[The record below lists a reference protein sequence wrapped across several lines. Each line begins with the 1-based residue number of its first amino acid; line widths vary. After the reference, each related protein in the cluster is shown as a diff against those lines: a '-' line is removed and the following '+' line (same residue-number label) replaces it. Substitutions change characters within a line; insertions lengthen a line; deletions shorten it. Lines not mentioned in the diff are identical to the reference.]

1 MNRMSIVI
9 LWALAL
15 LVLQPAL
22 AAEPRQQPTAR
33 EQARTVTI
41 FHQPV
46 VMLQAT
52 FGQTTP
58 EERVLRTR
66 SALRAFTEDDIR
78 QPLRV
83 VPVIR
88 YGQPGRLFLMNG
100 KPVLLLSQAD
110 LDEGDDLTLD
120 QAAQRVLARMEAQRT
135 SLQEQ
140 FNNRYLF
147 ISAGKALAGALLLAL
162 FYYGAFR
169 AWRRV
174 RRFFLLRIL
183 EKRSAIPQHWRRYL
197 GNIEVRL
204 YAVLVI
210 LLGMLAC
217 YLWLSWAFSLFP
229 WTRVWSESLGD
240 WSLGVIRHLSLS
252 IVASLPGLMIVV
264 LIFLLTWLI
273 IRLVK
278 VVLDQVAA
286 GRIQIPG
293 IHPETVSATRRLIS
307 VVIWL
312 FALSAAYPFLPGA
325 NSLAFKGISVFFG
338 LMLTLGSTGVMTHA
352 MSGLVLIYSRALRKG
367 DWIRL
372 ADNEGQ
378 VSEIGV
384 LATKILTRE
393 NYIVTVPNAVVVSG
407 KIINLSAESA
417 DGGVNLTTS
426 VTIGYDTPWRQVHAL
441 LELAARRTPGI
452 DQQIAPVVRKLGLLD
467 WYTSYELQV
476 RLLPTTKL
484 PDGRN
489 AMHSSIIDVFNEFGV
504 QIMSPNFVMQPKVP
518 GIHPETVSATRRLI
532 SVVIWLFALSAA
544 YPFLP
549 GANSLAFKGIS
560 VFFGLMLTLGS
571 TGVMTHAM
579 SGLVLIYSRA
589 LRKGDWIRLADNEG
603 QVSEIGVLATKIL
616 TRENYIVTVPN
627 AVVVSGKIIN
637 LSAESADGGVN
648 LTTSVTIGYD
658 TPWRQVHALLEL
670 AARRTPGIDQQIA
683 PVVRKLGLLDWYTS
697 YELQV
702 RLLPTTKLPDG
713 RNALHSSII
722 DVFNEFGVQIMSPNF
737 VMQPKAAV
745 VVPQEAWYAAPAVA
759 PQKPEK

>member
-135 SLQEQ
+135 SHQEQ

-240 WSLGVIRHLSLS
+240 WSLGVIRDLSLS

-286 GRIQIPG
+286 GRIQ
-293 IHPETVSATRRLIS
+293 
-307 VVIWL
+307 
-312 FALSAAYPFLPGA
+312 
-325 NSLAFKGISVFFG
+325 
-338 LMLTLGSTGVMTHA
+338 
-352 MSGLVLIYSRALRKG
+352 
-367 DWIRL
+367 
-372 ADNEGQ
+372 
-378 VSEIGV
+378 
-384 LATKILTRE
+384 
-393 NYIVTVPNAVVVSG
+393 
-407 KIINLSAESA
+407 
-417 DGGVNLTTS
+417 
-426 VTIGYDTPWRQVHAL
+426 
-441 LELAARRTPGI
+441 
-452 DQQIAPVVRKLGLLD
+452 
-467 WYTSYELQV
+467 
-476 RLLPTTKL
+476 
-484 PDGRN
+484 
-489 AMHSSIIDVFNEFGV
+489 
-504 QIMSPNFVMQPKVP
+504 VP

-759 PQKPEK
+759 PQEPEK

>member
-162 FYYGAFR
+162 FHYGAFR

-174 RRFFLLRIL
+174 RRFFLLQIL

-240 WSLGVIRHLSLS
+240 WSLGDWSLGVIRDLSLS

-286 GRIQIPG
+286 GRIQ
-293 IHPETVSATRRLIS
+293 
-307 VVIWL
+307 
-312 FALSAAYPFLPGA
+312 
-325 NSLAFKGISVFFG
+325 
-338 LMLTLGSTGVMTHA
+338 
-352 MSGLVLIYSRALRKG
+352 
-367 DWIRL
+367 
-372 ADNEGQ
+372 
-378 VSEIGV
+378 
-384 LATKILTRE
+384 
-393 NYIVTVPNAVVVSG
+393 
-407 KIINLSAESA
+407 
-417 DGGVNLTTS
+417 
-426 VTIGYDTPWRQVHAL
+426 
-441 LELAARRTPGI
+441 
-452 DQQIAPVVRKLGLLD
+452 
-467 WYTSYELQV
+467 
-476 RLLPTTKL
+476 
-484 PDGRN
+484 
-489 AMHSSIIDVFNEFGV
+489 
-504 QIMSPNFVMQPKVP
+504 VP

-759 PQKPEK
+759 PQEPEK

>member
-22 AAEPRQQPTAR
+22 AAEPRQQPTAH

-88 YGQPGRLFLMNG
+88 YGQPGRLFQMNG

-278 VVLDQVAA
+278 VVLDRVAA
-286 GRIQIPG
+286 GRIQ
-293 IHPETVSATRRLIS
+293 
-307 VVIWL
+307 
-312 FALSAAYPFLPGA
+312 
-325 NSLAFKGISVFFG
+325 
-338 LMLTLGSTGVMTHA
+338 
-352 MSGLVLIYSRALRKG
+352 
-367 DWIRL
+367 
-372 ADNEGQ
+372 
-378 VSEIGV
+378 
-384 LATKILTRE
+384 
-393 NYIVTVPNAVVVSG
+393 
-407 KIINLSAESA
+407 
-417 DGGVNLTTS
+417 
-426 VTIGYDTPWRQVHAL
+426 
-441 LELAARRTPGI
+441 
-452 DQQIAPVVRKLGLLD
+452 
-467 WYTSYELQV
+467 
-476 RLLPTTKL
+476 
-484 PDGRN
+484 
-489 AMHSSIIDVFNEFGV
+489 
-504 QIMSPNFVMQPKVP
+504 VP

-759 PQKPEK
+759 PQEPEK

>member
-58 EERVLRTR
+58 EESVLRTR

-240 WSLGVIRHLSLS
+240 WSLGVIRDLSLS

-286 GRIQIPG
+286 GRIQ
-293 IHPETVSATRRLIS
+293 
-307 VVIWL
+307 
-312 FALSAAYPFLPGA
+312 
-325 NSLAFKGISVFFG
+325 
-338 LMLTLGSTGVMTHA
+338 
-352 MSGLVLIYSRALRKG
+352 
-367 DWIRL
+367 
-372 ADNEGQ
+372 
-378 VSEIGV
+378 
-384 LATKILTRE
+384 
-393 NYIVTVPNAVVVSG
+393 
-407 KIINLSAESA
+407 
-417 DGGVNLTTS
+417 
-426 VTIGYDTPWRQVHAL
+426 
-441 LELAARRTPGI
+441 
-452 DQQIAPVVRKLGLLD
+452 
-467 WYTSYELQV
+467 
-476 RLLPTTKL
+476 
-484 PDGRN
+484 
-489 AMHSSIIDVFNEFGV
+489 
-504 QIMSPNFVMQPKVP
+504 VP

-759 PQKPEK
+759 PQEPEK

>member
-9 LWALAL
+9 LWALTL

-52 FGQTTP
+52 FGHTTP

-100 KPVLLLSQAD
+100 KPVLLLSHAD

-240 WSLGVIRHLSLS
+240 WSLGVIRDLSLS

-286 GRIQIPG
+286 GRIQVPG

-384 LATKILTRE
+384 LATKILNRE

-504 QIMSPNFVMQPKVP
+504 QIMSPNFVMQPK
-518 GIHPETVSATRRLI
+518 
-532 SVVIWLFALSAA
+532 
-544 YPFLP
+544 
-549 GANSLAFKGIS
+549 
-560 VFFGLMLTLGS
+560 
-571 TGVMTHAM
+571 
-579 SGLVLIYSRA
+579 
-589 LRKGDWIRLADNEG
+589 
-603 QVSEIGVLATKIL
+603 
-616 TRENYIVTVPN
+616 
-627 AVVVSGKIIN
+627 
-637 LSAESADGGVN
+637 
-648 LTTSVTIGYD
+648 
-658 TPWRQVHALLEL
+658 
-670 AARRTPGIDQQIA
+670 
-683 PVVRKLGLLDWYTS
+683 
-697 YELQV
+697 
-702 RLLPTTKLPDG
+702 
-713 RNALHSSII
+713 
-722 DVFNEFGVQIMSPNF
+722 
-737 VMQPKAAV
+737 AAV

-759 PQKPEK
+759 PQEPEK

>member
-88 YGQPGRLFLMNG
+88 YGQPGRLLLMNG

-162 FYYGAFR
+162 FHYGAFR

-174 RRFFLLRIL
+174 RRFFLLQIL

-210 LLGMLAC
+210 FLGMLAC

-240 WSLGVIRHLSLS
+240 WSLGDWSLGVIRDLTLS

-286 GRIQIPG
+286 GRIQ
-293 IHPETVSATRRLIS
+293 
-307 VVIWL
+307 
-312 FALSAAYPFLPGA
+312 
-325 NSLAFKGISVFFG
+325 
-338 LMLTLGSTGVMTHA
+338 
-352 MSGLVLIYSRALRKG
+352 
-367 DWIRL
+367 
-372 ADNEGQ
+372 
-378 VSEIGV
+378 
-384 LATKILTRE
+384 
-393 NYIVTVPNAVVVSG
+393 
-407 KIINLSAESA
+407 
-417 DGGVNLTTS
+417 
-426 VTIGYDTPWRQVHAL
+426 
-441 LELAARRTPGI
+441 
-452 DQQIAPVVRKLGLLD
+452 
-467 WYTSYELQV
+467 
-476 RLLPTTKL
+476 
-484 PDGRN
+484 
-489 AMHSSIIDVFNEFGV
+489 
-504 QIMSPNFVMQPKVP
+504 VP

-759 PQKPEK
+759 PQEPEK

>member
-22 AAEPRQQPTAR
+22 AAEPRQQPTAH

-240 WSLGVIRHLSLS
+240 WSLGVIRDLSLS

-286 GRIQIPG
+286 GRIQI
-293 IHPETVSATRRLIS
+293 
-307 VVIWL
+307 
-312 FALSAAYPFLPGA
+312 
-325 NSLAFKGISVFFG
+325 
-338 LMLTLGSTGVMTHA
+338 
-352 MSGLVLIYSRALRKG
+352 
-367 DWIRL
+367 
-372 ADNEGQ
+372 
-378 VSEIGV
+378 
-384 LATKILTRE
+384 
-393 NYIVTVPNAVVVSG
+393 
-407 KIINLSAESA
+407 
-417 DGGVNLTTS
+417 
-426 VTIGYDTPWRQVHAL
+426 
-441 LELAARRTPGI
+441 
-452 DQQIAPVVRKLGLLD
+452 
-467 WYTSYELQV
+467 
-476 RLLPTTKL
+476 
-484 PDGRN
+484 
-489 AMHSSIIDVFNEFGV
+489 
-504 QIMSPNFVMQPKVP
+504 P

>member
-33 EQARTVTI
+33 EQVRTVTI

-393 NYIVTVPNAVVVSG
+393 NYIVTVPNAVVVGG

-441 LELAARRTPGI
+441 LELAARRT
-452 DQQIAPVVRKLGLLD
+452 
-467 WYTSYELQV
+467 S
-476 RLLPTTKL
+476 
-484 PDGRN
+484 
-489 AMHSSIIDVFNEFGV
+489 GV
-504 QIMSPNFVMQPKVP
+504 
-518 GIHPETVSATRRLI
+518 
-532 SVVIWLFALSAA
+532 
-544 YPFLP
+544 
-549 GANSLAFKGIS
+549 
-560 VFFGLMLTLGS
+560 
-571 TGVMTHAM
+571 
-579 SGLVLIYSRA
+579 
-589 LRKGDWIRLADNEG
+589 
-603 QVSEIGVLATKIL
+603 
-616 TRENYIVTVPN
+616 
-627 AVVVSGKIIN
+627 
-637 LSAESADGGVN
+637 
-648 LTTSVTIGYD
+648 
-658 TPWRQVHALLEL
+658 
-670 AARRTPGIDQQIA
+670 DQQIA

-759 PQKPEK
+759 PQEPEK

>member
-162 FYYGAFR
+162 FYYGALR

-240 WSLGVIRHLSLS
+240 WSLGVIRDLSLS

-286 GRIQIPG
+286 GRIQ
-293 IHPETVSATRRLIS
+293 
-307 VVIWL
+307 
-312 FALSAAYPFLPGA
+312 
-325 NSLAFKGISVFFG
+325 
-338 LMLTLGSTGVMTHA
+338 
-352 MSGLVLIYSRALRKG
+352 
-367 DWIRL
+367 
-372 ADNEGQ
+372 
-378 VSEIGV
+378 
-384 LATKILTRE
+384 
-393 NYIVTVPNAVVVSG
+393 
-407 KIINLSAESA
+407 
-417 DGGVNLTTS
+417 
-426 VTIGYDTPWRQVHAL
+426 
-441 LELAARRTPGI
+441 
-452 DQQIAPVVRKLGLLD
+452 
-467 WYTSYELQV
+467 
-476 RLLPTTKL
+476 
-484 PDGRN
+484 
-489 AMHSSIIDVFNEFGV
+489 
-504 QIMSPNFVMQPKVP
+504 VP

-670 AARRTPGIDQQIA
+670 AARRTSGVDQQIA

-759 PQKPEK
+759 PQEPEK

>member
-147 ISAGKALAGALLLAL
+147 ISAGKALAGGLLLAL

-489 AMHSSIIDVFNEFGV
+489 A
-504 QIMSPNFVMQPKVP
+504 
-518 GIHPETVSATRRLI
+518 
-532 SVVIWLFALSAA
+532 
-544 YPFLP
+544 
-549 GANSLAFKGIS
+549 
-560 VFFGLMLTLGS
+560 
-571 TGVMTHAM
+571 
-579 SGLVLIYSRA
+579 
-589 LRKGDWIRLADNEG
+589 
-603 QVSEIGVLATKIL
+603 
-616 TRENYIVTVPN
+616 
-627 AVVVSGKIIN
+627 
-637 LSAESADGGVN
+637 
-648 LTTSVTIGYD
+648 
-658 TPWRQVHALLEL
+658 
-670 AARRTPGIDQQIA
+670 
-683 PVVRKLGLLDWYTS
+683 
-697 YELQV
+697 
-702 RLLPTTKLPDG
+702 
-713 RNALHSSII
+713 LHSSII

>member
-88 YGQPGRLFLMNG
+88 YGQPGRQFLMNG

-217 YLWLSWAFSLFP
+217 YLWLSWVFSLFP

-240 WSLGVIRHLSLS
+240 WSLGVIRDLSLS

-407 KIINLSAESA
+407 KIINLSAES
-417 DGGVNLTTS
+417 V
-426 VTIGYDTPWRQVHAL
+426 
-441 LELAARRTPGI
+441 
-452 DQQIAPVVRKLGLLD
+452 
-467 WYTSYELQV
+467 
-476 RLLPTTKL
+476 
-484 PDGRN
+484 
-489 AMHSSIIDVFNEFGV
+489 
-504 QIMSPNFVMQPKVP
+504 
-518 GIHPETVSATRRLI
+518 
-532 SVVIWLFALSAA
+532 
-544 YPFLP
+544 
-549 GANSLAFKGIS
+549 
-560 VFFGLMLTLGS
+560 
-571 TGVMTHAM
+571 
-579 SGLVLIYSRA
+579 
-589 LRKGDWIRLADNEG
+589 
-603 QVSEIGVLATKIL
+603 
-616 TRENYIVTVPN
+616 
-627 AVVVSGKIIN
+627 
-637 LSAESADGGVN
+637 DGGVN

-759 PQKPEK
+759 PQEPEK

>member
-210 LLGMLAC
+210 FLGMLAC

-240 WSLGVIRHLSLS
+240 WSLGDWSLGVIRDLSLS

-286 GRIQIPG
+286 GRIQ
-293 IHPETVSATRRLIS
+293 
-307 VVIWL
+307 
-312 FALSAAYPFLPGA
+312 
-325 NSLAFKGISVFFG
+325 
-338 LMLTLGSTGVMTHA
+338 
-352 MSGLVLIYSRALRKG
+352 
-367 DWIRL
+367 
-372 ADNEGQ
+372 
-378 VSEIGV
+378 
-384 LATKILTRE
+384 
-393 NYIVTVPNAVVVSG
+393 
-407 KIINLSAESA
+407 
-417 DGGVNLTTS
+417 
-426 VTIGYDTPWRQVHAL
+426 
-441 LELAARRTPGI
+441 
-452 DQQIAPVVRKLGLLD
+452 
-467 WYTSYELQV
+467 
-476 RLLPTTKL
+476 
-484 PDGRN
+484 
-489 AMHSSIIDVFNEFGV
+489 
-504 QIMSPNFVMQPKVP
+504 VP

-759 PQKPEK
+759 PQEPEK

>member
-22 AAEPRQQPTAR
+22 AAEPRQQPTAHD
-33 EQARTVTI
+33 QARTVTI

-240 WSLGVIRHLSLS
+240 WSLGVIRDLSLS

-286 GRIQIPG
+286 GRIQI
-293 IHPETVSATRRLIS
+293 
-307 VVIWL
+307 
-312 FALSAAYPFLPGA
+312 
-325 NSLAFKGISVFFG
+325 
-338 LMLTLGSTGVMTHA
+338 
-352 MSGLVLIYSRALRKG
+352 
-367 DWIRL
+367 
-372 ADNEGQ
+372 
-378 VSEIGV
+378 
-384 LATKILTRE
+384 
-393 NYIVTVPNAVVVSG
+393 
-407 KIINLSAESA
+407 
-417 DGGVNLTTS
+417 
-426 VTIGYDTPWRQVHAL
+426 
-441 LELAARRTPGI
+441 
-452 DQQIAPVVRKLGLLD
+452 
-467 WYTSYELQV
+467 
-476 RLLPTTKL
+476 
-484 PDGRN
+484 
-489 AMHSSIIDVFNEFGV
+489 
-504 QIMSPNFVMQPKVP
+504 P

-759 PQKPEK
+759 PQEPEK

>member
-240 WSLGVIRHLSLS
+240 WSLGDWSLGVIRDLSLS

-286 GRIQIPG
+286 GRIQ
-293 IHPETVSATRRLIS
+293 
-307 VVIWL
+307 
-312 FALSAAYPFLPGA
+312 
-325 NSLAFKGISVFFG
+325 
-338 LMLTLGSTGVMTHA
+338 
-352 MSGLVLIYSRALRKG
+352 
-367 DWIRL
+367 
-372 ADNEGQ
+372 
-378 VSEIGV
+378 
-384 LATKILTRE
+384 
-393 NYIVTVPNAVVVSG
+393 
-407 KIINLSAESA
+407 
-417 DGGVNLTTS
+417 
-426 VTIGYDTPWRQVHAL
+426 
-441 LELAARRTPGI
+441 
-452 DQQIAPVVRKLGLLD
+452 
-467 WYTSYELQV
+467 
-476 RLLPTTKL
+476 
-484 PDGRN
+484 
-489 AMHSSIIDVFNEFGV
+489 
-504 QIMSPNFVMQPKVP
+504 VP

-560 VFFGLMLTLGS
+560 LFFGLMLTLGS

>member
-41 FHQPV
+41 FHQPA

-278 VVLDQVAA
+278 VVLDRVAA
-286 GRIQIPG
+286 GRIQ
-293 IHPETVSATRRLIS
+293 
-307 VVIWL
+307 
-312 FALSAAYPFLPGA
+312 
-325 NSLAFKGISVFFG
+325 
-338 LMLTLGSTGVMTHA
+338 
-352 MSGLVLIYSRALRKG
+352 
-367 DWIRL
+367 
-372 ADNEGQ
+372 
-378 VSEIGV
+378 
-384 LATKILTRE
+384 
-393 NYIVTVPNAVVVSG
+393 
-407 KIINLSAESA
+407 
-417 DGGVNLTTS
+417 
-426 VTIGYDTPWRQVHAL
+426 
-441 LELAARRTPGI
+441 
-452 DQQIAPVVRKLGLLD
+452 
-467 WYTSYELQV
+467 
-476 RLLPTTKL
+476 
-484 PDGRN
+484 
-489 AMHSSIIDVFNEFGV
+489 
-504 QIMSPNFVMQPKVP
+504 VP

-759 PQKPEK
+759 PQEPEK

>member
-240 WSLGVIRHLSLS
+240 WSLGVIRDLSLS

-286 GRIQIPG
+286 GRIQ
-293 IHPETVSATRRLIS
+293 
-307 VVIWL
+307 
-312 FALSAAYPFLPGA
+312 
-325 NSLAFKGISVFFG
+325 
-338 LMLTLGSTGVMTHA
+338 
-352 MSGLVLIYSRALRKG
+352 
-367 DWIRL
+367 
-372 ADNEGQ
+372 
-378 VSEIGV
+378 
-384 LATKILTRE
+384 
-393 NYIVTVPNAVVVSG
+393 
-407 KIINLSAESA
+407 
-417 DGGVNLTTS
+417 
-426 VTIGYDTPWRQVHAL
+426 
-441 LELAARRTPGI
+441 
-452 DQQIAPVVRKLGLLD
+452 
-467 WYTSYELQV
+467 
-476 RLLPTTKL
+476 
-484 PDGRN
+484 
-489 AMHSSIIDVFNEFGV
+489 
-504 QIMSPNFVMQPKVP
+504 VP

-648 LTTSVTIGYD
+648 LTTSVTIGYLTTSVTIGYD

>member
-41 FHQPV
+41 FHKPV

-100 KPVLLLSQAD
+100 KPVLLLSLAD

-393 NYIVTVPNAVVVSG
+393 NYIVTVPNAVVVGG

-441 LELAARRTPGI
+441 LELAARRT
-452 DQQIAPVVRKLGLLD
+452 
-467 WYTSYELQV
+467 S
-476 RLLPTTKL
+476 
-484 PDGRN
+484 
-489 AMHSSIIDVFNEFGV
+489 GV
-504 QIMSPNFVMQPKVP
+504 
-518 GIHPETVSATRRLI
+518 
-532 SVVIWLFALSAA
+532 
-544 YPFLP
+544 
-549 GANSLAFKGIS
+549 
-560 VFFGLMLTLGS
+560 
-571 TGVMTHAM
+571 
-579 SGLVLIYSRA
+579 
-589 LRKGDWIRLADNEG
+589 
-603 QVSEIGVLATKIL
+603 
-616 TRENYIVTVPN
+616 
-627 AVVVSGKIIN
+627 
-637 LSAESADGGVN
+637 
-648 LTTSVTIGYD
+648 
-658 TPWRQVHALLEL
+658 
-670 AARRTPGIDQQIA
+670 DQQIA

-759 PQKPEK
+759 PQEPEK

>member
-217 YLWLSWAFSLFP
+217 YLWLSWVFSLFP

-240 WSLGVIRHLSLS
+240 WSLGVIRDLSLS

-426 VTIGYDTPWRQVHAL
+426 VTIGYDTPWC
-441 LELAARRTPGI
+441 
-452 DQQIAPVVRKLGLLD
+452 
-467 WYTSYELQV
+467 
-476 RLLPTTKL
+476 
-484 PDGRN
+484 
-489 AMHSSIIDVFNEFGV
+489 
-504 QIMSPNFVMQPKVP
+504 
-518 GIHPETVSATRRLI
+518 
-532 SVVIWLFALSAA
+532 
-544 YPFLP
+544 
-549 GANSLAFKGIS
+549 
-560 VFFGLMLTLGS
+560 
-571 TGVMTHAM
+571 
-579 SGLVLIYSRA
+579 
-589 LRKGDWIRLADNEG
+589 
-603 QVSEIGVLATKIL
+603 
-616 TRENYIVTVPN
+616 
-627 AVVVSGKIIN
+627 
-637 LSAESADGGVN
+637 
-648 LTTSVTIGYD
+648 
-658 TPWRQVHALLEL
+658 QVHALLEL

-759 PQKPEK
+759 PQEPEK

>member
-41 FHQPV
+41 FHKPV

-240 WSLGVIRHLSLS
+240 WSLGDWSLGVIRDLSLS

-452 DQQIAPVVRKLGLLD
+452 DQQIAPVVRKLGLL
-467 WYTSYELQV
+467 
-476 RLLPTTKL
+476 
-484 PDGRN
+484 
-489 AMHSSIIDVFNEFGV
+489 A
-504 QIMSPNFVMQPKVP
+504 
-518 GIHPETVSATRRLI
+518 
-532 SVVIWLFALSAA
+532 
-544 YPFLP
+544 
-549 GANSLAFKGIS
+549 
-560 VFFGLMLTLGS
+560 
-571 TGVMTHAM
+571 
-579 SGLVLIYSRA
+579 
-589 LRKGDWIRLADNEG
+589 
-603 QVSEIGVLATKIL
+603 
-616 TRENYIVTVPN
+616 
-627 AVVVSGKIIN
+627 
-637 LSAESADGGVN
+637 
-648 LTTSVTIGYD
+648 
-658 TPWRQVHALLEL
+658 
-670 AARRTPGIDQQIA
+670 
-683 PVVRKLGLLDWYTS
+683 WYTS

-759 PQKPEK
+759 PQEPEK

>member
-278 VVLDQVAA
+278 VVLDRVAA
-286 GRIQIPG
+286 GRIQ
-293 IHPETVSATRRLIS
+293 
-307 VVIWL
+307 
-312 FALSAAYPFLPGA
+312 
-325 NSLAFKGISVFFG
+325 
-338 LMLTLGSTGVMTHA
+338 
-352 MSGLVLIYSRALRKG
+352 
-367 DWIRL
+367 
-372 ADNEGQ
+372 
-378 VSEIGV
+378 
-384 LATKILTRE
+384 
-393 NYIVTVPNAVVVSG
+393 
-407 KIINLSAESA
+407 
-417 DGGVNLTTS
+417 
-426 VTIGYDTPWRQVHAL
+426 
-441 LELAARRTPGI
+441 
-452 DQQIAPVVRKLGLLD
+452 
-467 WYTSYELQV
+467 
-476 RLLPTTKL
+476 
-484 PDGRN
+484 
-489 AMHSSIIDVFNEFGV
+489 
-504 QIMSPNFVMQPKVP
+504 VP

-627 AVVVSGKIIN
+627 AVVVGGKIIN

-670 AARRTPGIDQQIA
+670 AARRTSGVDQQIA

-759 PQKPEK
+759 PQEPEK

>member
-88 YGQPGRLFLMNG
+88 YGQPGRLLLMNG

-325 NSLAFKGISVFFG
+325 NSLAFKGISLFFG

-393 NYIVTVPNAVVVSG
+393 NYIVTA
-407 KIINLSAESA
+407 
-417 DGGVNLTTS
+417 
-426 VTIGYDTPWRQVHAL
+426 
-441 LELAARRTPGI
+441 
-452 DQQIAPVVRKLGLLD
+452 
-467 WYTSYELQV
+467 
-476 RLLPTTKL
+476 
-484 PDGRN
+484 
-489 AMHSSIIDVFNEFGV
+489 
-504 QIMSPNFVMQPKVP
+504 
-518 GIHPETVSATRRLI
+518 
-532 SVVIWLFALSAA
+532 
-544 YPFLP
+544 
-549 GANSLAFKGIS
+549 
-560 VFFGLMLTLGS
+560 
-571 TGVMTHAM
+571 
-579 SGLVLIYSRA
+579 
-589 LRKGDWIRLADNEG
+589 
-603 QVSEIGVLATKIL
+603 
-616 TRENYIVTVPN
+616 PN

-759 PQKPEK
+759 PQEPEK

>member
-88 YGQPGRLFLMNG
+88 YGQPGRLLLMNG

-286 GRIQIPG
+286 GLIQIPG

-325 NSLAFKGISVFFG
+325 NSLAFKGIS
-338 LMLTLGSTGVMTHA
+338 L
-352 MSGLVLIYSRALRKG
+352 
-367 DWIRL
+367 
-372 ADNEGQ
+372 
-378 VSEIGV
+378 
-384 LATKILTRE
+384 
-393 NYIVTVPNAVVVSG
+393 
-407 KIINLSAESA
+407 
-417 DGGVNLTTS
+417 
-426 VTIGYDTPWRQVHAL
+426 
-441 LELAARRTPGI
+441 
-452 DQQIAPVVRKLGLLD
+452 
-467 WYTSYELQV
+467 
-476 RLLPTTKL
+476 
-484 PDGRN
+484 
-489 AMHSSIIDVFNEFGV
+489 
-504 QIMSPNFVMQPKVP
+504 
-518 GIHPETVSATRRLI
+518 
-532 SVVIWLFALSAA
+532 
-544 YPFLP
+544 
-549 GANSLAFKGIS
+549 
-560 VFFGLMLTLGS
+560 FFGLMLTLGS

-759 PQKPEK
+759 PQEPEK

>member
-22 AAEPRQQPTAR
+22 AAEPRQQPTAH

-88 YGQPGRLFLMNG
+88 YGQPGRLFQMNG

-204 YAVLVI
+204 YAVLFI

-407 KIINLSAESA
+407 KIINLSAES
-417 DGGVNLTTS
+417 V
-426 VTIGYDTPWRQVHAL
+426 
-441 LELAARRTPGI
+441 
-452 DQQIAPVVRKLGLLD
+452 
-467 WYTSYELQV
+467 
-476 RLLPTTKL
+476 
-484 PDGRN
+484 
-489 AMHSSIIDVFNEFGV
+489 
-504 QIMSPNFVMQPKVP
+504 
-518 GIHPETVSATRRLI
+518 
-532 SVVIWLFALSAA
+532 
-544 YPFLP
+544 
-549 GANSLAFKGIS
+549 
-560 VFFGLMLTLGS
+560 
-571 TGVMTHAM
+571 
-579 SGLVLIYSRA
+579 
-589 LRKGDWIRLADNEG
+589 
-603 QVSEIGVLATKIL
+603 
-616 TRENYIVTVPN
+616 
-627 AVVVSGKIIN
+627 
-637 LSAESADGGVN
+637 DGGVN

>member
-66 SALRAFTEDDIR
+66 SALRAFNEDDIR

-88 YGQPGRLFLMNG
+88 YGQPGRQFLMNG

-217 YLWLSWAFSLFP
+217 YLWLSWVFSLFP

-240 WSLGVIRHLSLS
+240 WSLGVIRDLSLS

-286 GRIQIPG
+286 GRIQI
-293 IHPETVSATRRLIS
+293 
-307 VVIWL
+307 
-312 FALSAAYPFLPGA
+312 
-325 NSLAFKGISVFFG
+325 
-338 LMLTLGSTGVMTHA
+338 
-352 MSGLVLIYSRALRKG
+352 
-367 DWIRL
+367 
-372 ADNEGQ
+372 
-378 VSEIGV
+378 
-384 LATKILTRE
+384 
-393 NYIVTVPNAVVVSG
+393 
-407 KIINLSAESA
+407 
-417 DGGVNLTTS
+417 
-426 VTIGYDTPWRQVHAL
+426 
-441 LELAARRTPGI
+441 
-452 DQQIAPVVRKLGLLD
+452 
-467 WYTSYELQV
+467 
-476 RLLPTTKL
+476 
-484 PDGRN
+484 
-489 AMHSSIIDVFNEFGV
+489 
-504 QIMSPNFVMQPKVP
+504 P

-759 PQKPEK
+759 PQEPEK

>member
-174 RRFFLLRIL
+174 RRFCLLRIL

-240 WSLGVIRHLSLS
+240 WSLGVIRDLSLS

-264 LIFLLTWLI
+264 LIFLLTWLT

-286 GRIQIPG
+286 GRIQ
-293 IHPETVSATRRLIS
+293 
-307 VVIWL
+307 
-312 FALSAAYPFLPGA
+312 
-325 NSLAFKGISVFFG
+325 
-338 LMLTLGSTGVMTHA
+338 
-352 MSGLVLIYSRALRKG
+352 
-367 DWIRL
+367 
-372 ADNEGQ
+372 
-378 VSEIGV
+378 
-384 LATKILTRE
+384 
-393 NYIVTVPNAVVVSG
+393 
-407 KIINLSAESA
+407 
-417 DGGVNLTTS
+417 
-426 VTIGYDTPWRQVHAL
+426 
-441 LELAARRTPGI
+441 
-452 DQQIAPVVRKLGLLD
+452 
-467 WYTSYELQV
+467 
-476 RLLPTTKL
+476 
-484 PDGRN
+484 
-489 AMHSSIIDVFNEFGV
+489 
-504 QIMSPNFVMQPKVP
+504 VP

-648 LTTSVTIGYD
+648 LTTIVTIGYD
-658 TPWRQVHALLEL
+658 TPWRQVHAMLEL